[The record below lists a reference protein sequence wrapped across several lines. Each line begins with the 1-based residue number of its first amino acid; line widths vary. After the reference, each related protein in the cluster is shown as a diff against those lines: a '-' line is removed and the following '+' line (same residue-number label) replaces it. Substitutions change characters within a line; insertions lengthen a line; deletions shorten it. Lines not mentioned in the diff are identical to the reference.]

1 MLCQAKCE
9 GPGYSAFDQELA
21 NLGWV
26 EGRNMFTERRGAEGR
41 YDRLPALAAELVR
54 TQPDLIIAAATQSA
68 VAAQSATSNIPIVF
82 SFVVD
87 PVAIGLVKRLARP
100 GGNATGVT
108 ALDPGGLIGKQ
119 LDFIRELLPNAQRMA
134 VLVNTQSETARN
146 LLIEARSAAAL
157 IGLHTEVL
165 SARTVEEAA
174 DEVERAKLGGS
185 DALLVVPDPIFN
197 SVPNRIPDAVARLT
211 FPAMYGQREMV
222 LAGGLMSYGSD
233 LIAIARRR
241 ACGRSRERERPD
253 SI

>member
-1 MLCQAKCE
+1 MLLFRHTRRREVLIGAVAWPLVSRAQEAGKQSLRRADTQKARVGMLCQAKCE

-26 EGRNMFTERRGAEGR
+26 EGQNMFTERRGAGGR

-87 PVAIGLVKRLARP
+87 PVAIGLVKSLARP

-134 VLVNTQSETARN
+134 VLVNTRSETARN

-165 SARTVEEAA
+165 SARTVE
-174 DEVERAKLGGS
+174 
-185 DALLVVPDPIFN
+185 
-197 SVPNRIPDAVARLT
+197 
-211 FPAMYGQREMV
+211 
-222 LAGGLMSYGSD
+222 
-233 LIAIARRR
+233 
-241 ACGRSRERERPD
+241 
-253 SI
+253 